1 MVPSFIGLENV
12 MSWRIPPLPNSR
24 DLPLAYRR
32 QAHEGEKEVRAFG
45 VNWKWRTTSLPTRR
59 EYSS

>member
-1 MVPSFIGLENV
+1 MVLPFFESENV
-12 MSWRIPPLPNSR
+12 MSWGIPPLPNSR

-45 VNWKWRTTSLPTRR
+45 VIWKWKTTSLPTRR